1 MIMSRRSRKRKKSL
15 SDSLFEKWGSKDNF
29 FTLSG
34 SAARAF
40 GGNGKSKRQGQSAS
54 INISGAG
61 SLDRD
66 APQIAGG
73 GRASRKV
80 PDIGGRRR
88 DRRKRSVPDVGG
100 AGQVA
105 SRDVP
110 SIGGGGLSERGIPSL
125 GGRAKGKKERIPGV
139 SGAGKAS
146 RDAPSL
152 GEDPY
157 KGKKQPPDIS
167 GRVGPWQGRRRE
179 RAAGVVGSIAAQV
192 GRFRPLSDKEEA
204 EYSLFVRRAHQAG
217 YEVGPWQTSS
227 WRADLMLQKYDAEDL
242 WRNDIGQEIQRRYG
256 TKGADLDLP
265 PEDRPKRGFVRE
277 REEPKD
283 EGVAGYAKRFN
294 KTVKRLRSIFRR

>member
-1 MIMSRRSRKRKKSL
+1 MSRRKKKKKSY
-15 SDSLFEKWGSKDNF
+15 SDLLFAKWGDKDNF
-29 FTLSG
+29 FTLRG
-34 SAARAF
+34 GAARAF
-40 GGNGKSKRQGQSAS
+40 GGNGKKQRRGQSAS

-66 APQIAGG
+66 APQIGG
-73 GRASRKV
+73 SGRATRKV

-88 DRRKRSVPDVGG
+88 DRRKRKVPDVGG

-110 SIGGGGLSERGIPSL
+110 SISGGGQASRGVPSL
-125 GGRAKGKKERIPGV
+125 GGRAKGKKERIPSV

-157 KGKKQPPDIS
+157 KGKRQPPDIS
-167 GRVGPWQGRRRE
+167 GKVGPWQGRRRE
-179 RAAGVVGSIAAQV
+179 RTARVVGAIAAQV
-192 GRFRPLSDKEEA
+192 GRFRPLTEKEEA
-204 EYSLFVRRAHQAG
+204 EFGLFISRAHQAG
-217 YEVGPWQTSS
+217 YEVGSWQTAS
-227 WRADLMLQKYDAEDL
+227 WRADLMLQKYDAVDL
-242 WRNDIGQEIQRRYG
+242 WRNEIGQEIQRRYG
-256 TKGADLDLP
+256 KKGADLDLP
-265 PEDRPKRGFVRE
+265 PEQRPKRGFVRE

-294 KTVKRLRSIFRR
+294 RTVRRLRSIFRR